1 VKADPPEVAQA
12 KAQADEAREQM
23 MRSFHALTG
32 AAEDMLQ
39 QLTPSHLMRDA
50 WESAKDKGADLAEE
64 AVDAVRARPLAT
76 TGVIAAIALFLAREP
91 LMDLAGK
98 LAGGAK
104 SKRTA
109 RKSKKPKQTK
119 ETKETQTEA
128 AE

>member
-1 VKADPPEVAQA
+1 MKADPPEVAEA
-12 KAQADEAREQM
+12 KARAEEAREQM
-23 MRSFHALTG
+23 MRTFEALKT
-32 AAEDMLQ
+32 AAENRAREY
-39 QLTPSHLMRDA
+39 TPSHLARDA

-76 TGVIAAIALFLAREP
+76 TGVVAAIALFLAREP

-98 LAGGAK
+98 LAGSAK

-109 RKSKKPKQTK
+109 HKSKKTK
-119 ETKETQTEA
+119 GTKETQTEA